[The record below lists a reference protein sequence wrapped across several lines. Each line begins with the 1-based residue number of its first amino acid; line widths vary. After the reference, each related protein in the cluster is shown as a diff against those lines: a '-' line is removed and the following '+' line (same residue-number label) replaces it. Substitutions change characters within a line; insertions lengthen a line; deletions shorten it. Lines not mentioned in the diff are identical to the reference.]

1 MADLLPVSV
10 TSALSVQTSG
20 FAPDTEV
27 IHRNIDIRGIRK
39 GLGWTQ
45 AELAQRIDCDLSSV
59 RRAERGRISQK
70 MLRRMEL
77 RIEQALFWSAQRSQ
91 ASSRAEV
98 VLNASAIALAP
109 LLGAKSE
116 WATGPGRRS
125 SRPASRLRRHMARL
139 ANAHFGVSLEKIAG
153 VYGCRRQS
161 VAEQVQAAEAE
172 IAADDDLAERVA
184 DLFALIEATVRR
196 A

>member
-1 MADLLPVSV
+1 MADLQVVSGA
-10 TSALSVQTSG
+10 SALTGQTSG
-20 FAPDTEV
+20 FTPRSEV
-27 IHRNIDIRGIRK
+27 IHKKVDIK
-39 GLGWTQ
+39 GWRVGVGWTQ
-45 AELAQRIDCDLSSV
+45 AELAGRVGCDLSTI
-59 RRAERGRISQK
+59 RRAERGDVGATTYGRIT
-70 MLRRMEL
+70 
-77 RIEQALFWSAQRSQ
+77 QAL
-91 ASSRAEV
+91 ASHVVVRPEDSHACQ
-98 VLNASAIALAP
+98 VLNASAVALAP

-116 WATGPGRRS
+116 WAIGPDRRS

-172 IAADDDLAERVA
+172 IAADDDLAERIA

>member
-1 MADLLPVSV
+1 MPDLQPAR
-10 TSALSVQTSG
+10 TASALTVQTSG
-20 FAPDTEV
+20 FAPDSEV
-27 IHRNIDIRGIRK
+27 IHSNIEISVARRCAGIS
-39 GLGWTQ
+39 Q
-45 AELAQRIDCDLSSV
+45 SDLARLVNCDLSSIK
-59 RRAERGRISQK
+59 RAERGRASAS
-70 MLRRMEL
+70 LSA
-77 RIEQALFWSAQRSQ
+77 RIEQALRGCLPNPIDD
-91 ASSRAEV
+91 SRAEL
-98 VLNASAIALAP
+98 VLRAAAIALAP

-116 WATGPGRRS
+116 WAIGLERRS

-172 IAADDDLAERVA
+172 IAADDDLAERIA

>member
-10 TSALSVQTSG
+10 ASLMTAQMSG
-20 FAPDTEV
+20 FAPDSKV
-27 IHRNIDIRGIRK
+27 IHRKVEIKAWRIGV
-39 GLGWTQ
+39 GWTQ
-45 AELAQRIDCDLSSV
+45 AELAARAGCDLSTI
-59 RRAERGRISQK
+59 RRAERGDVGEVTYGRIA
-70 MLRRMEL
+70 
-77 RIEQALFWSAQRSQ
+77 QAL
-91 ASSRAEV
+91 ASHVVVRPEDSHACK
-98 VLNASAIALAP
+98 VLNASAVALAP

-172 IAADDDLAERVA
+172 IAADDDLAERIA

-196 A
+196 TER